1 MKTSEDLA
9 TVLRRRLVEGRHVAE
24 GGPGS
29 GPRKGGGK
37 GTDGDDGGDSGC
49 DPNTPTPA
57 SRQMVSHLRAAGY
70 RSAGS
75 FSGGQEYAG
84 GRAQSGK
91 APNHS
96 IVIDHGNNAWT
107 VVDRSGGRSDE
118 VATGSGVHSLKSTLK
133 QYKKGIL

>member
-1 MKTSEDLA
+1 MKTSEAL
-9 TVLRRRLVEGRHVAE
+9 TWVIKRRLVEGRHVTGVE

-37 GTDGDDGGDSGC
+37 GPDGGDAGG
-49 DPNTPTPA
+49 DPNTPTAA

-75 FSGGQEYAG
+75 FSGGQEYYG

-118 VATGSGVHSLKSTLK
+118 VATGTGVKSLKSTLK